1 MQVSIPRG
9 RTSLAAETATLR
21 VGDVAPDFE
30 LPGHTGDKPVRLSD
44 FRGAKNVVLAFYPLD
59 WTGV

>member
-1 MQVSIPRG
+1 MSIPKG
-9 RTSLAAETATLR
+9 RTSLAGETKTLR

-30 LPGHTGDKPVRLSD
+30 LPSHHGDDRVRLRD
-44 FRGAKNVVLAFYPLD
+44 FRGAKNVILAFYPLD